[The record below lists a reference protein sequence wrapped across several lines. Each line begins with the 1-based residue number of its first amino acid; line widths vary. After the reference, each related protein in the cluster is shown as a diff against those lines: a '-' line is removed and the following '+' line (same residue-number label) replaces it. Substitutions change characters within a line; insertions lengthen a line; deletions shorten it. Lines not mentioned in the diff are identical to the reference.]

1 VSINAATARIHERIA
16 AAALR
21 SGRPAGEVRLMAAV
35 KTRSTEEILDA
46 TRAGIAIL
54 GENRIQEGQAHL
66 EALGEAVRTT
76 LSAHF
81 IGRLQSNKAKKA
93 VQLFDSIDS
102 VDSERLA
109 QTLSRLATDLGL
121 PRRIMLEVNL
131 GEESQKGGVE
141 PAGVQ
146 TLAEA
151 VSALPGL
158 TLTGLMGV
166 CPYDPD
172 PEASRR
178 HYRKLSELF
187 GQVQRNGPAH
197 FQVLSMGMSHDFE
210 VAVEEGATMVRLGEA
225 LFGPRRSP

>member
-1 VSINAATARIHERIA
+1 MSIGAATARIQERID

-21 SGRPAGEVRLMAAV
+21 SGRRAGDVRLMAAV
-35 KTRSTEEILDA
+35 KTRSKEEILDVLQ
-46 TRAGIAIL
+46 AGVRVL

-66 EALGEAVRTT
+66 EALGEGVRPTF
-76 LSAHF
+76 SSHF

-121 PRRIMLEVNL
+121 LRQVMLEVNL

-146 TLAEA
+146 ALAEA
-151 VSALPGL
+151 VSGLPGL

-166 CPYDPD
+166 CPFDPD
-172 PEASRR
+172 PEASRP

-187 GQVQRNGPAH
+187 GKLQRNGPPH
-197 FQVLSMGMSHDFE
+197 FTALSMGMSHDFE
-210 VAVEEGATMVRLGEA
+210 VAVEEGATLVRLGEA